1 MEIVKRN
8 GPPEDLIY
16 FDDELPLEEK
26 HVEDVIEIFNT
37 PLTGAYNW
45 DYTVAENRI
54 KRLLMFVVKHTKNCS
69 PEQI

>member
-26 HVEDVIEIFNT
+26 HVEE
-37 PLTGAYNW
+37 L
-45 DYTVAENRI
+45 
-54 KRLLMFVVKHTKNCS
+54 
-69 PEQI
+69 

>member
-26 HVEDVIEIFNT
+26 HVQDVIEIFNT
-37 PLTGAYNW
+37 CLL
-45 DYTVAENRI
+45 YTSDAADE
-54 KRLLMFVVKHTKNCS
+54 
-69 PEQI
+69 

>member
-26 HVEDVIEIFNT
+26 HVQDVIEIFNT

-45 DYTVAENRI
+45 DCLLYT
-54 KRLLMFVVKHTKNCS
+54 S
-69 PEQI
+69 PSPRDQRGSGMPSCG